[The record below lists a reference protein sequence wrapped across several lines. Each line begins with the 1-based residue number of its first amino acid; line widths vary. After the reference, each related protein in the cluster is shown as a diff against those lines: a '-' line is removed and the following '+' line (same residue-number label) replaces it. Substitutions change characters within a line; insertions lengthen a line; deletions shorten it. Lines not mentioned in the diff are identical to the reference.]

1 MCGKS
6 SLRGRMPLLSFPARN
21 LISDKKLSATISTL
35 YYTNCNHNLTNIC
48 QRKDKCGKNRETNL
62 GGAIEAGF
70 SGPWRDGGGNT
81 DIEEVRWL
89 EGGLQEIIRGGFAK
103 GNTGHGGS
111 HTRKL
116 WVHTKGIM
124 RPRKT
129 EKQCSHL
136 IRTKACVG
144 PAGCSCRWPC
154 EAGWGSRWRAS
165 TPSLTWCSR
174 CPSCWLAPRRAV

>member
-1 MCGKS
+1 
-6 SLRGRMPLLSFPARN
+6 MPLLSFPARN

-48 QRKDKCGKNRETNL
+48 QRKEKCGKNRGTNL

-103 GNTGHGGS
+103 GIQDMVGVTLANSGFTQKVS
-111 HTRKL
+111 CVQEKL
-116 WVHTKGIM
+116 RNNVPT
-124 RPRKT
+124 
-129 EKQCSHL
+129 
-136 IRTKACVG
+136 
-144 PAGCSCRWPC
+144 
-154 EAGWGSRWRAS
+154 
-165 TPSLTWCSR
+165 
-174 CPSCWLAPRRAV
+174 